1 MTNKEKLN
9 GIFIEVLDKGH
20 GQKVKA
26 FFESAGIETDV
37 FDFTNN
43 KKDNN
48 LGRYYGLYN
57 DKICLH
63 HHQLIHDLG
72 HKTLTL
78 EKAQALIAE
87 PQPQPQP
94 KMPKGVEIWPEPKLM
109 EVWDNGGNR
118 PRERVVFGKIGD
130 KYLAYEAIGTL
141 DFLESLPLKDLDV
154 MTWENAKE
162 IKPTEKLTKAQI
174 ASMLGRDINSFEITE

>member
-9 GIFIEVLDKGH
+9 GIFIEVLDQDH

-26 FFESAGIETDV
+26 FFESAGIDING
-37 FDFTNN
+37 FKFINN

-48 LGRYYGLYN
+48 IERYYGFCKGVISLCYHELV
-57 DKICLH
+57 KE
-63 HHQLIHDLG
+63 LG
-72 HKTLTL
+72 YKVLTL
-78 EKAQALIAE
+78 EEAQALIAE